1 MNRLEESFSVQDA
14 ALTGAAVMTQV
25 TTIRLYEGVISNRVN
40 AEQVFIE
47 AATVMHTHN
56 LFISNVGKFQSKIN
70 NVDSLR

>member
-1 MNRLEESFSVQDA
+1 
-14 ALTGAAVMTQV
+14 MTQV

-40 AEQVFIE
+40 AQQVFIE

-56 LFISNVGKFQSKIN
+56 LFISNAGKLQSKIN